1 MHLLLAQQG
10 TISDGEEAIDL
21 GQTPGDILFLS
32 AADSE
37 LAAIAAAHRD
47 RGAGPSLR
55 LASLMSLKHPMSVDT
70 YVERTARHA
79 KLIIVRALGGAS
91 YFHYALEALHAAA
104 ARAGALIAVLPGD
117 ARPDAGLVPF
127 SNIDLD
133 DLNALWA
140 YLIEGGDA
148 NARAFLDYAEATL
161 SGAEKPAPAVPLMKA
176 GIWWP
181 GRGLIGVEEWRR
193 VVASLQGA
201 PLGVAPPSV
210 LPDISPTRGE
220 IRDERSRSISS
231 AEGTASSNV
240 SFVRS
245 PSDLPI
251 SPLVGEMSGRT
262 EGGTKNSTQQAS
274 PIVAISFYR
283 ALVQSGETGPIE
295 ALIEALMTLGLRPL
309 PVFAYSLKDSVST
322 GILESVFSALKPDVV
337 INTTGFAVSA
347 PGADRQPTVLEAN
360 EAIVLQAILSAS
372 SREAWLASSQGLS
385 ARDLGMNVALPE
397 VDGRVLARAISFK
410 TAARYD
416 AAVETNIVAS
426 EPDAGRV
433 RYTAE
438 LAANWAR
445 LRKTSAGD
453 RRIALVMA
461 NYPNRDGRLG
471 NGVGLDTPEGTI
483 EVLRA
488 MRAAGYPVADIPAD
502 GDALIRHLMEG
513 PTNSGSDGKII
524 RETLS
529 LSLYNSF
536 LESLPDKIQDEVRAR
551 WGNPQDDPYFR
562 EGVFALPFARFGEVL
577 VGIQPARGY
586 NIDPKESYHSPD
598 LVPPHGY
605 LAFYAFLRRE
615 FGAHAIIHMGK
626 HGNLEWLPGKALA
639 LSESC
644 YPEAILGPLPHLYPF
659 IVNDPGEGT
668 QAKRRSAAV
677 IIDHLTPPLTRAESY
692 GPLKD
697 LEALVDE
704 YYEASGGDPRRIRL
718 LSRQIL
724 DLVTDIGL
732 DRDAGIAKGESE
744 GEALKKLDAYLC
756 DLKEMQIRDGLHVFG
771 VSPEGRLLTDLTVAL
786 ARVPRGLGE
795 GGDASL
801 QRAIAADAGLD
812 GGVRGI
818 PPSVLPD
825 ISPTRG
831 EIGKSLGLPDKEPF
845 EDAAPSTH
853 EIERGLSSSISPLVG
868 EMSGRTE
875 GGASS
880 FDPLDCDM
888 AAVWTGPRSDV
899 LADVLDAPWRTH
911 GDTVERI
918 ELLAAKFVSSEME
931 CPEDWKATRAVLS
944 EIKTR
949 LKPSIL
955 ACGPAEIA
963 GLLAGLDGRFVAPGP
978 SGAPTRG
985 RPDVLPTGRNF
996 YSVDSRA
1003 VPTPA
1008 AYELGKKSAELLVRR
1023 YVQDHG
1029 EWPVSF
1035 GLTAWGTSNMRT
1047 GGDDIAQAL
1056 ALIGVKPLW
1065 DMSSRRVTGYEIIP
1079 PAMLGRPRVDVT
1091 LRISGFF
1098 RDAFPEQIA
1107 LFDKAIRAVGALE
1120 EDEADNPIAMRM
1132 CGETARLGAAG
1143 LDEVSAKRRAGYRV
1157 FGSKPGAYGA
1167 GLQALIDEKGW
1178 ERRADLAEAYLVWGS
1193 YAYGAGEEGKAERGL
1208 FEERLRSVQAVIQN
1222 QDNREHDL
1230 LDSDDYYQ
1238 FEGGMAAAAEQLA
1251 GARPSIYHNDH
1262 SRPEKPVIRSLE
1274 EEIGRVV
1281 RGRVVNPKWIA
1292 GVMRHGYKGAAEI
1305 AATVDYLFAFSA
1317 TTGAVGEHHFEA
1329 VYQAF
1334 VADPAVAGFM
1344 IEKNPAAFDEMRERL
1359 LEAIDRSLWTPRSNS
1374 ARFEL
1379 TTRQQNEVN
1388 Q

>member
-70 YVERTARHA
+70 YIERTTRHA

-148 NARAFLDYAEATL
+148 NARAFLDYADAML

-181 GRGLIGVEEWRR
+181 GRGLIGIEEWRR
-193 VVASLQGA
+193 VAASPSA
-201 PLGVAPPSV
+201 SLGVALPSV

-262 EGGTKNSTQQAS
+262 EGGTTNSTQQAS

-295 ALIEALMTLGLRPL
+295 ALIEALTTLGLRPL
-309 PVFAYSLKDSVST
+309 PVFAYSLKDPIST
-322 GILESVFSALKPDVV
+322 GILESVFSTLKPDVV

-372 SREAWLASSQGLS
+372 SREAWAASSQGLS

-397 VDGRVLARAISFK
+397 VDGRVLARAVSFK
-410 TAARYD
+410 TAVRYD
-416 AAVETNIVAS
+416 ALVETNIVAS
-426 EPDAGRV
+426 QADAGRV

-471 NGVGLDTPEGTI
+471 NGVGLDTPAGTI

-536 LESLPDKIQDEVRAR
+536 LESLPNKIQDEVRAR

-615 FGAHAIIHMGK
+615 FGAHAVIHMGK

-771 VSPEGRLLTDLTVAL
+771 LSPEGRLLTDLTVAL

-801 QRAIAADAGLD
+801 QRAIAADAGLG
-812 GGVRGI
+812 GGVR
-818 PPSVLPD
+818 
-825 ISPTRG
+825 
-831 EIGKSLGLPDKEPF
+831 
-845 EDAAPSTH
+845 
-853 EIERGLSSSISPLVG
+853 
-868 EMSGRTE
+868 
-875 GGASS
+875 GASS
-880 FDPLDCDM
+880 FDPLDTDM
-888 AAVWTGPRSDV
+888 AAVWTGPRPDI
-899 LADVLDAPWRTH
+899 LADVLDAPWRTN

-918 ELLAAKFVSSEME
+918 ELLSAKFVSGERK
-931 CPEDWKATRAVLS
+931 CPEDWKATRVVLS
-944 EIKTR
+944 EIEIR

-955 ACGPAEIA
+955 ACGPAEIE
-963 GLLAGLDGRFVAPGP
+963 GLLKGLDGRFVAPGP

-1098 RDAFPEQIA
+1098 RDAFPEQIG

-1120 EDEADNPIAMRM
+1120 EDAADNPIAERMR
-1132 CGETARLGAAG
+1132 GEAARLAAAG
-1143 LDEVSAKRRAGYRV
+1143 LDEKTAARRAGYRV

-1193 YAYGAGEEGKAERGL
+1193 YAYGAGEEGRAERGL

-1281 RGRVVNPKWIA
+1281 RGRVVNPKWIS

-1305 AATVDYLFAFSA
+1305 AATVDYLFAFAA

-1344 IEKNPAAFDEMRERL
+1344 AEKNPAAFDEMRERL

-1374 ARFEL
+1374 ARFDL
-1379 TTRQQNEVN
+1379 ATRHKNEVT